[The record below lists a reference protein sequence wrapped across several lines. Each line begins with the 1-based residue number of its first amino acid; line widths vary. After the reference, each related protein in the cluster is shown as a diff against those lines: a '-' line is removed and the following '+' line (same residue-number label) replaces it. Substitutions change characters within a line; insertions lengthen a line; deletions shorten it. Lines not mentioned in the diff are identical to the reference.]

1 MTPFLLLFAALVFP
15 FPLASAS
22 PVKRQ
27 TTGVDA
33 DGDGLLSYAEVS
45 AAMTL
50 HEALVVLDRDG
61 DGFIYLPQIIELWG
75 TGDKFYEL
83 NTDGDDHLTFREIE
97 NGMTLQD
104 FYNEFDFNGDGTL
117 DVAEAYQINYIY
129 DTINAPVTAV
139 DPLDSNGDGQLSK
152 LEVLSA
158 MTYDEVLT
166 AVDADALP
174 ATLAGACPGLTIF
187 VSSTRDTRRCL
198 PGPYHLRELY
208 PRHSPVPA
216 RALPSSSFVSSTR
229 DTRRCLPGPY
239 HLRQNRYTFFLA
251 GDGLMTR
258 AELMVLFGNKTAD
271 FITAQDDNR
280 DGSVSIGEAHHH
292 HMRLDG
298 VFDILDLD
306 GSGYLEDDESAGVYI
321 IWDTILL
328 NNNAVV
334 DPITG

>member
-166 AVDADALP
+166 AVDAD
-174 ATLAGACPGLTIF
+174 
-187 VSSTRDTRRCL
+187 
-198 PGPYHLRELY
+198 
-208 PRHSPVPA
+208 
-216 RALPSSSFVSSTR
+216 
-229 DTRRCLPGPY
+229 
-239 HLRQNRYTFFLA
+239 

-306 GSGYLEDDESAGVYI
+306 
-321 IWDTILL
+321 
-328 NNNAVV
+328 VV
-334 DPITG
+334 